1 MNIVVLMKQ
10 TPDISLVRVNN
21 SAIELPDSPGT
32 VNPFDEYAVE
42 EGIRL
47 KERFGGKT
55 IILTLGSEKA
65 VSSIRDCLALGA
77 DEAYLVTDPLF
88 AGADSQA
95 TAKILAVA
103 LKKLGEVD
111 GGFDGEIDIVIGG
124 KESADE
130 ESSQTPAAI
139 AALLGKPGV
148 NYVKKIVDFK
158 DGLITMQRMTEDG
171 YDLIESPTPVIISCI
186 KEIADPRLPSLKG
199 KMAAKKKQIV
209 TWSAADIGLD
219 GNTAKSPTEKIK
231 ISSPPPRPAGQFI
244 EGATP
249 AEVAESLYQ
258 KLKADQAL

>member
-21 SAIELPDSPGT
+21 GAIELPDSPGT

-95 TAKILAVA
+95 TAKILAAA
-103 LKKLGEVD
+103 LKKIGEV
-111 GGFDGEIDIVIGG
+111 DGEIDIVIGG

-130 ESSQTPAAI
+130 ESAQTPAAI
-139 AALLGKPGV
+139 AALMGKPGV

-158 DGLITMQRMTEDG
+158 DGLITMQRMTDDG

-244 EGATP
+244 EGETP

>member
-10 TPDISLVRVNN
+10 TPDISLVKVND
-21 SAIELPDSPGT
+21 SAGVIELPDSPGT

-55 IILTLGSEKA
+55 MILTLGSEKA
-65 VSSIRDCLALGA
+65 VNSIRDCLALGA
-77 DEAYLVTDPLF
+77 DEAYLVSDPLF
-88 AGADSQA
+88 AESDSQA
-95 TAKILAVA
+95 TAKILAAA
-103 LKKLGEVD
+103 LKKIAEY
-111 GGFDGEIDIVIGG
+111 DIVIGG

-139 AALLGKPGV
+139 AALLDRPGV
-148 NYVKKIVDFK
+148 GFVKKIVDFK
-158 DGLITMQRMTEDG
+158 DGVITMQRTTEDG
-171 YDLIESPTPVIISCI
+171 YDVVESPTPVIISCI

-199 KMAAKKKQIV
+199 KMAAKKKQIT

-219 GNTAKSPTEKIK
+219 AAKSPTEKIK
-231 ISSPPPRPAGQFI
+231 MSSPPARPEGQFI
-244 EGATP
+244 EGETP
-249 AEVAESLYQ
+249 AEIADSLYQ